1 MAKID
6 FYDQKQFSDFVQR
19 FRLGTTTGTEESELE
34 EALVTMQK
42 DLKDLLVHILEK

>member
-19 FRLGTTTGTEESELE
+19 FHLGKTTGTEESEFE
-34 EALVTMQK
+34 EMLVTMQK
-42 DLKDLLVHILEK
+42 NLKDLLVRILEK